1 MSLQVFYRKEKD
13 MKKFL
18 MGAAAVLLALGGLLT
33 GCTNGDDDD
42 GTSDVGTEKIPTSI
56 SVNTSGAQTTFTI
69 GTTFSAEGLVVRA
82 HYEDDPSRE
91 VSLSNCTFKIGN
103 KELTSGATKLDADV
117 LGTPNNDTNGTYTV
131 TVSYKEKEDSYDI
144 TIVTEVV
151 LARIAVDVS
160 KAMTTFTVGNTF
172 SAEGL
177 VVTAYYSDGIKKQ
190 TVDVSECTFKIGNNA
205 LTSGATELTEEL
217 LGTPNAGTDDTY
229 TVTVSCERDGVTET
243 TTYTITVRSKSN
255 SVPDEN
261 GIEYYALETTAAAES
276 DLSNLFK
283 VIDCD
288 AAGDANVHDNYN
300 ASRAKIVW
308 GNPLNGKTLS
318 SGATFVFD
326 VYSDKGENF
335 DAAITVCKAAA
346 NGSPTDFEALALFE
360 GGAVR
365 YIKAPAAD
373 NTWDNAGSGF
383 ADVPAQINKAWT
395 KVAVVIGTDGSVFV
409 YRNGVKSTITTT
421 ESGYTWAA
429 MNTFLTS
436 SADAIGIDI
445 GFSAWKSGYLIDKT
459 YLSEDIRV
467 YPIALTEA
475 QVQKVYKETFKP
487 TAKTLTISE
496 PLTTFQAGETLT
508 LGDATVNVTDS
519 YGSVFSIDA
528 SKVTLSAKIKGGT
541 TTVSA
546 GEVLPIGTYTVTATY
561 TATERDV
568 FTGNATATY
577 DITVT
582 SAISSIAL
590 KSNSKLYSYSA
601 DGETYYVF
609 GKSAA
614 IIEVVYTNGTSDEM
628 KADVL
633 TFKTVTEKS
642 VTVEYAGK
650 ETTLELIPVAG
661 IDELIPVAGI
671 DELIPVAG
679 DVYYTAAITGS
690 GYSGDTHK
698 MNVGFARDAGIE
710 YTILGATLNGTAF
723 VTESQ
728 TVSIGFINDPL
739 GCSVHTTTEGGD
751 FTIYALADFTAVSC
765 SEVFGPWNIVIGD
778 IDNPGNFGWVIR
790 PDYFGFDPLPS
801 YTLKAED
808 VVYTGQSNWYPDEQ
822 SELRG
827 HNYDGKYV
835 IFKITGTTTTVK
847 TEVYILSK

>member
-33 GCTNGDDDD
+33 GCTNGDDDDD

-82 HYEDDPSRE
+82 HYEDDSSRE

-103 KELTSGATKLDADV
+103 KELTSGETKLTADV
-117 LGTPNNDTNGTYTV
+117 LSTPNNDTYTI
-131 TVSYKEKEDSYDI
+131 TVSYKEVEATYNI
-144 TIVTEVV
+144 TMVTEVV
-151 LARIAVDVS
+151 LVRIAVDAS
-160 KAMTTFTVGNTF
+160 NAMTTFTVGDTF

-177 VVTAYYSDGIKKQ
+177 VVTAYYSNGTSD
-190 TVDVSECTFKIGNNA
+190 TVTGYTLKIGNTA

-326 VYSDKGENF
+326 IYSDGGLNF

-365 YIKAPAAD
+365 YIKATGTNDVYD
-373 NTWDNAGSGF
+373 NFQTNVAF
-383 ADVPAQINKAWT
+383 VDVPATPITKKWT
-395 KVAVVIGTDGSVFV
+395 KVAIVLGTDGSVSV
-409 YRNGVKSTITTT
+409 YRNGILSNATTIGGNTGTN
-421 ESGYTWAA
+421 EYTWDV

-436 SADAIGIDI
+436 SADTIGIDI
-445 GFSAWKSGYLIDKT
+445 GFSSWASGYLIDKT

-467 YPIALTEA
+467 YPTALTEA

-496 PLTTFQAGETLT
+496 PLITFQAGETLT

-528 SKVTLSAKIKGGT
+528 REVTLSANIKDGT

-546 GEVLPIGTYTVTATY
+546 GGVLSIGTYTVTATY
-561 TATERDV
+561 TATESDV
-568 FTGNATATY
+568 FTGNASATY
-577 DITVT
+577 EITVT
-582 SAISSIAL
+582 SAISSIVL
-590 KSNSKLYSYSA
+590 KSDSKLYSYSA

-614 IIEVVYTNGTSDEM
+614 IIEVVYTGGTSDEM

-650 ETTLELIPVAG
+650 ETTL
-661 IDELIPVAGI
+661 ELIPVAGI

-765 SEVFGPWNIVIGD
+765 SGAFGPWNIVIGD
-778 IDNPGNFGWVIR
+778 IDNPGAFGWVIR
-790 PDYFGFDPLPS
+790 PDYYGFDPLPS
-801 YTLKAED
+801 YALKAEE
-808 VVYTGQSNWYPDEQ
+808 VVYTGQSNFYADGDAQ
-822 SELRG
+822 NG

>member
-1 MSLQVFYRKEKD
+1 

-18 MGAAAVLLALGGLLT
+18 MGAAAVLLAPGGLLT
-33 GCTNGDDDD
+33 GCTNGDDDDD

-82 HYEDDPSRE
+82 HYEDDSSRE

-131 TVSYKEKEDSYDI
+131 TVSYKEVKATYDI

-151 LARIAVDVS
+151 LARIAVDAS
-160 KAMTTFTVGNTF
+160 NATTTFTVGNTF

-190 TVDVSECTFKIGNNA
+190 TVDVSECTFKIGNNV
-205 LTSGATELTEEL
+205 LESKKTELTEEL

-308 GNPLNGKTLS
+308 ENPLNGKTLS

-365 YIKAPAAD
+365 YIKATGTNGVYD
-373 NTWDNAGSGF
+373 NFQTNVAF
-383 ADVPAQINKAWT
+383 VDVPATPITKKWT

-445 GFSAWKSGYLIDKT
+445 GFSAWASGYLTDGT

-467 YPIALTEA
+467 YPTALNEA

-487 TAKTLTISE
+487 TAETLTISGQT
-496 PLTTFQAGETLT
+496 TTFQAGETLT

-528 SKVTLSAKIKGGT
+528 REVTLSAKIKDGT

-561 TATERDV
+561 TASDGDV
-568 FTGNATATY
+568 FTGEASATYEITVINEVSSIKAETDESFKNTYDLYIQNVPLLDLTGLTVTATY
-577 DITVT
+577 DDNTSSVIKVGDYQITT
-582 SAISSIAL
+582 PTKQGENAL
-590 KSNSKLYSYSA
+590 TI
-601 DGETYYVF
+601 TYG
-609 GKSAA
+609 GK
-614 IIEVVYTNGTSDEM
+614 TD
-628 KADVL
+628 
-633 TFKTVTEKS
+633 TVI
-642 VTVEYAGK
+642 VTV
-650 ETTLELIPVAG
+650 G
-661 IDELIPVAGI
+661 IFYEG
-671 DELIPVAG
+671 
-679 DVYYTAAITGS
+679 AAATGS
-690 GYSGDTHK
+690 GYIPLK
-698 MNVGFARDAGIE
+698 MCGYTGTKNITTFFGEKSPAVKVPVGSA
-710 YTILGATLNGTAF
+710 
-723 VTESQ
+723 VQ
-728 TVSIGFINDPL
+728 TVFTVDKVDRGQNWFTPTYAITKADPYAN
-739 GCSVHTTTEGGD
+739 GDYDGTTE
-751 FTIYALADFTAVSC
+751 IAVC
-765 SEVFGPWNIVIGD
+765 RTD
-778 IDNPGNFGWVIR
+778 NFGW
-790 PDYFGFDPLPS
+790 GS
-801 YTLKAED
+801 
-808 VVYTGQSNWYPDEQ
+808 S
-822 SELRG
+822 
-827 HNYDGKYV
+827 YDGNDNKTLDSDWNWDNFHDDIEGSTEYV
-835 IFKITGTTTTVK
+835 TVVNNGTTIDLYLHFVKNSVVTHHQYYKDLVGTNADIYFFVTGENTTI
-847 TEVYILSK
+847 TFCE